1 MTNSSNVT
9 RLPRR
14 GRPRAKNRTPLGI
27 QAVETA
33 LDIFQRVIESDGGAS
48 LSSLSRQTGMQPSK
62 LHRYLVS
69 LVKYGYLSQ
78 SDVTGVYD
86 LGIGVRKLGVAAF
99 NRFDEMKV
107 IGDAIYRFA
116 LERDCTLFHYIWT
129 EMGPTLINVEFGNHR
144 LPVALRVG
152 STLPLSGS
160 ASGRMFLA
168 YLPVST
174 TAAVL
179 KKERE
184 MAKAAGLKVLSDR
197 ELEVELRKIR
207 SSLVYTTNQTIASNI
222 TFAAVAPI
230 LDHDKRLFSTI
241 IVIPPADRISREL
254 IPAVEGLVTDLS
266 QKIFGERSRTT
277 DAGRNGA
284 ERTDGP
290 NSCGAERERAFGNVR
305 RQSRRA
311 GRAGE

>member
-1 MTNSSNVT
+1 MSVVLQEAGDAMAPSSNVT

-14 GRPRAKNRTPLGI
+14 GRPRAKNRSPLGI
-27 QAVETA
+27 YAVETA
-33 LDIFQRVIESDGGAS
+33 LDIFQCVIESEGGVS
-48 LSSLSRQTGMQPSK
+48 LSSLSRKTGLQPSK

-86 LGIGVRKLGVAAF
+86 LGVGVRQLGVAAF

-144 LPVALRVG
+144 PPVALRVG
-152 STLPLSGS
+152 SVLPLCGS
-160 ASGRMFLA
+160 ASGRVFLA
-168 YLPVST
+168 YLPKSV

-179 KKERE
+179 KKEKE
-184 MAKAAGLKVLSDR
+184 MAKAAGLKLLSDR
-197 ELEVELRKIR
+197 ELEAELRKIK

-230 LDHDKRLFSTI
+230 LDRDNRLFST
-241 IVIPPADRISREL
+241 VIAVPPPGHVDAEL
-254 IPAVEGLVTDLS
+254 VPALEVLVAGLSKT
-266 QKIFGERSRTT
+266 IFGEGSRTT
-277 DAGRNGA
+277 GRS
-284 ERTDGP
+284 TDH
-290 NSCGAERERAFGNVR
+290 ARLA
-305 RQSRRA
+305 
-311 GRAGE
+311 

>member
-1 MTNSSNVT
+1 MASSSNVT

-27 QAVETA
+27 HAVETA
-33 LDIFQRVIESDGGAS
+33 LDIFQCVIESDGGIS
-48 LSSLSRQTGMQPSK
+48 LSSLSRQTGLQPSK

-86 LGIGVRKLGVAAF
+86 LGIGVRQLGVAAF

-152 STLPLSGS
+152 SVLPLCGS
-160 ASGRMFLA
+160 ASGRVFLA
-168 YLPVST
+168 YLPESV

-179 KKERE
+179 KKEKA
-184 MAKAAGLKVLSDR
+184 MARSAGLKLLSDR
-197 ELEVELRKIR
+197 ELEDELRKIK

-230 LDHDKRLFSTI
+230 LDRDQRLFSTVI
-241 IVIPPADRISREL
+241 AIPPPGHVDAGL
-254 IPAVEGLVTDLS
+254 IPALEALVTDLS
-266 QKIFGERSRTT
+266 KRIFAEGSRTT
-277 DAGRNGA
+277 GGSADDARS
-284 ERTDGP
+284 E
-290 NSCGAERERAFGNVR
+290 
-305 RQSRRA
+305 
-311 GRAGE
+311 